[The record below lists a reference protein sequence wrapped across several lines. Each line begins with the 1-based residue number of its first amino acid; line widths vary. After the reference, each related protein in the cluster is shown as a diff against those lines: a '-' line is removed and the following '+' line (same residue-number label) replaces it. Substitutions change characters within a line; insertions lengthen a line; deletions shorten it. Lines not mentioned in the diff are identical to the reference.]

1 MMQFSPRQ
9 QKIILSLIQKG
20 TMSSSLIHKEI
31 AKKGDNASLV
41 TIKREL
47 SELVKQGYITISGAG
62 RSVAYTVGTP
72 GRIFSDINAREYCVI
87 EPDKRYGMKRYNFN
101 LFSEMPSDIFFDTE
115 QKILESATAEY
126 AKRTENLPPAIQKRE
141 LERMI
146 IELSWK
152 SSRIE
157 GNT

>member
-1 MMQFSPRQ
+1 M
-9 QKIILSLIQKG
+9 IQKG

-31 AKKGDNASLV
+31 AKKGDNASCE

-101 LFSEMPSDIFFDTE
+101 LFPRCRLIFFRYRTKNIGKRHGGIC
-115 QKILESATAEY
+115 QK
-126 AKRTENLPPAIQKRE
+126 NG
-141 LERMI
+141 
-146 IELSWK
+146 K
-152 SSRIE
+152 SSSSDTKKRA
-157 GNT
+157 GTHDH